1 MAHPTADNVKVVLRV
16 RPSTS
21 TDSTWAVTAKED
33 GGPSLQLLDAKG
45 VPVTTYGLG
54 ACGGRGGRCRRCA
67 LAHPD
72 SAAAPAPLPP
82 CASSLRAA
90 H

>member
-21 TDSTWAVTAKED
+21 ADSTWAVTAKED

-54 ACGGRGGRCRRCA
+54 AWRAGRPPPRAR
-67 LAHPD
+67 
-72 SAAAPAPLPP
+72 AAALLRPLSP
-82 CASSLRAA
+82 SLRNS

>member
-1 MAHPTADNVKVVLRV
+1 MVELLRVPRPPLRAALAHPTADNVKVVLRV

-21 TDSTWAVTAKED
+21 ADSTWAVTAKED

-54 ACGGRGGRCRRCA
+54 A
-67 LAHPD
+67 
-72 SAAAPAPLPP
+72 
-82 CASSLRAA
+82 
-90 H
+90 